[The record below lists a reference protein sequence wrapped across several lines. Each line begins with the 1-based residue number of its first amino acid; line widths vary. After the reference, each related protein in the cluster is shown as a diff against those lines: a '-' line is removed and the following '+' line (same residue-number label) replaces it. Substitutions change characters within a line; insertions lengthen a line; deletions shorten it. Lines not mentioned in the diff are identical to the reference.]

1 MGASSA
7 ARLPASHRLLSEMDF
22 RVVVGTEGT
31 RALELSPGQNEEPT
45 QIVLVEIFDRIEQIA
60 VEGHQATESGANSR
74 VTVRRSVNVHPRGG
88 IMRSA

>member
-1 MGASSA
+1 MGTPGAT
-7 ARLPASHRLLSEMDF
+7 RLPASHRLLPEMHF
-22 RVVVGTEGT
+22 GVVVRAEGT
-31 RALELSPGQNEEPT
+31 RALKLGAGQDQQT
-45 QIVLVEIFDRIEQIA
+45 TKIVLVEIFDRIEEIA

>member
-1 MGASSA
+1 
-7 ARLPASHRLLSEMDF
+7 MDF
-22 RVVVGTEGT
+22 GVVVHAEST

-45 QIVLVEIFDRIEQIA
+45 EIVLVEIFDRIEQIT